1 MRALLDVLKTKH
13 SLLIAVCVTL
23 FVFALAVW
31 LPNLQLLA
39 AFWADSGVPMT
50 DKVALSL
57 KLIPSIAT
65 NFTLLSAFY
74 TVLIAL
80 LAGVNAALIAEL
92 IRVRQMVV
100 SGVAAGSAGII
111 AGALGIGCAACG
123 SLIITALVGTSV
135 GATLV
140 AFLPLGGN
148 EFGLIGVGLLGY
160 SLYLLTKQISKTTC
174 EITL

>member
-1 MRALLDVLKTKH
+1 MQALLSVLKTRR
-13 SLLIAVCVTL
+13 SLLIAVCVAV

-39 AFWADSGVPMT
+39 TFWTDSDVSIT

-65 NFTLLSAFY
+65 NFTLLSALY
-74 TVLIAL
+74 TVVIAV
-80 LAGVNAALIAEL
+80 LAGINAALITEL
-92 IRVRQMVV
+92 IRTRRMAVD
-100 SGVAAGSAGII
+100 GVAAGGAGII

-140 AFLPLGGN
+140 AFLPLGDN

-160 SLYLLTKQISKTTC
+160 SMYLLTKQINKTTC
-174 EITL
+174 EITI